1 MTLFARILL
10 WLAGLGF
17 IAFGIAFIVDPL
29 GTLGAT
35 GIAISGD
42 LAATELRAFYGGL
55 ELGLGGFL
63 IATDLVA
70 GMRRTGLL
78 LCATSY
84 GSIGLARLLGIA
96 LAGSATPF
104 LWFALATELA
114 FCVLGLVAYRGTAVR

>member
-17 IAFGIAFIVDPL
+17 IAFGVAFLVDPL
-29 GTLGAT
+29 GTLRAT
-35 GIAISGD
+35 GIAIDGD

-55 ELGLGGFL
+55 EVGLGGFL
-63 IATDLVA
+63 IATDLIA

-78 LCATSY
+78 LCSASY

-96 LAGSATPF
+96 LAGAGTPF
-104 LWFALATELA
+104 LWFALATELT
-114 FCVLGLVAYRGTAVR
+114 FGVLGLVAWRRLRD